1 MKIRTTII
9 TLVLLAAFL
18 TAPDSVRPEGTEG
31 DGEAAGDGG
40 ADANSEERE
49 LENLL
54 EEFKGGDDAKA
65 EKAAE
70 QLVEKGEKAIR
81 PLMELLDAE
90 DRALAARAEAT
101 LKKIGVVDG
110 LYAGTALFR
119 EEFLPHEIIGI
130 RFIFRNYGAKNITVF
145 NPARLDSPGFGFS
158 LSLLDEKSGKETAKI
173 EMNAAL
179 QPAVLDRNNFAVLKP
194 GESFEEIVTLRRL
207 FNLKDVGVADYV
219 IKGKYCGKTVHNK
232 AIAANKRLGVD
243 NLFEGEIETRP
254 LSFKVRDAEVPVPD
268 KEKKIQIEK
277 WINELGDE
285 EYKVRQ
291 AAEKN
296 LEKEGLVTLP
306 FLRKALDNPDVQVR
320 ATAQSIVEKLTKDR
334 EQMVT
339 FLGIHMSPS
348 PEGGGVRVISL
359 LPDSPAGKFGLK
371 AGDIIVG
378 VGETRMSGKDPNIE
392 VTFLRKQVQC
402 RKKGDK
408 IRLTIRRG
416 DTEKVLE
423 IPLSEASKESLER

>member
-1 MKIRTTII
+1 MKIRTAII
-9 TLVLLAAFL
+9 MLVLFAAFL
-18 TAPDSVRPEGTEG
+18 TAPDSVRPEGTEE
-31 DGEAAGDGG
+31 DREAAGDAEVD
-40 ADANSEERE
+40 ADSEERE

-54 EEFKGGDDAKA
+54 EEFKGDDAKA
-65 EKAAE
+65 EIAAE

-90 DRALAARAEAT
+90 DKALAARAEAT

-119 EEFLPHEIIGI
+119 KEFLPYELIGI

-145 NPARLDSPGFGFS
+145 NPARLDEPGFGFS

-179 QPAVLDRNNFAVLKP
+179 QPAGLGRDNFAVLKP

-232 AIAANKRLGVD
+232 AIAADKRLGVD
-243 NLFEGEIETRP
+243 NLFAGEIETRP
-254 LSFKVRDAEVPVPD
+254 LSFKVRDVEVPVPD
-268 KEKKIQIEK
+268 KEKKAQIEK
-277 WINELGDE
+277 WIRELGDE
-285 EYKVRQ
+285 EYGVRL

-306 FLRKALDNPDVQVR
+306 FLRKALDNPDIQVR
-320 ATAQSIVEKLTKDR
+320 ATAQSLVEKLTKDR
-334 EQMVT
+334 EEMVT

-348 PEGGGVRVISL
+348 PEGGGVSVVGTFA
-359 LPDSPAGKFGLK
+359 DSQAGKFGLK
-371 AGDIIVG
+371 AGDIIVR
-378 VGETRMSGKDPNIE
+378 VGETRMLGEDPNIQL
-392 VTFLRKQVQC
+392 TFLRKQVQC
-402 RKKGDK
+402 RRKGDK

-423 IPLSEASKESLER
+423 IPLGETLRTSLER